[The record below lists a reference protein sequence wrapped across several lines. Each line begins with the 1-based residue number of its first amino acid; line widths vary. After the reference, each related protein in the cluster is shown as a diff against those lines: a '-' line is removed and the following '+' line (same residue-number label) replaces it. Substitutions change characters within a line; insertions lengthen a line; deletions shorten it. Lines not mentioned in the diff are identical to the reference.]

1 MRLQYFRN
9 LPQQRDR
16 LRIVFHGA
24 LDKTDLF
31 RTRLAP
37 FGIIVFDCQ
46 RNRLVQRLVFA
57 AVRLFD
63 RRQYLVID
71 TGVRIGLKCGLF
83 VRIVA
88 ADRLENPDHALLHN
102 ILVVSPGN
110 VVSLRLIFGEAF
122 VFFDQQFLRSLAAL
136 LRHLNKLFVRQ
147 NMQIIHAADPSVV

>member
-16 LRIVFHGA
+16 LRVVFHGA
-24 LDKTDLF
+24 LDKTRLL
-31 RTRLAP
+31 RTQLAP

-46 RNRLVQRLVFA
+46 RNRLVQRLVFT

-63 RRQYLVID
+63 CRQNLVID
-71 TGVRIGLKCGLF
+71 AGVRIGLKRCLL

-88 ADRLENPDHALLHN
+88 ADRLENADHTLLHN
-102 ILVVSPGN
+102 ILVVCSGD
-110 VVSLRLIFGEAF
+110 VISLCFAFGEAF
-122 VFFDQQFLRSLAAL
+122 VFFDQQLFRSLAAL
-136 LRHLNKLFVRQ
+136 LRHLDKLLICQ